1 MRGVAGVSNIYVR
14 NNRIERWES
23 QFVKQ
28 IREPTN
34 VWLRVIEKANFEEN
48 CPSLCMAHYLPN
60 IEMRG
65 SFKFNK

>member
-1 MRGVAGVSNIYVR
+1 
-14 NNRIERWES
+14 
-23 QFVKQ
+23 VKQ